1 RPGAWARSPPPRA
14 TSSPP
19 PPSSTLRP
27 PRPPAFSTPPG
38 PGAASATGESLGTM
52 RAPSWSARRLVG
64 ASVLLLALVGCERRP
79 GCTGDY
85 CGAFLIVATAQPDVL
100 LPPVT
105 DLQYARG
112 VTDQI
117 FLKLADIG
125 LSQNT
130 IGDEYFQPLL
140 AARWEWDDP
149 LTLVFHLDPRA

>member
-1 RPGAWARSPPPRA
+1 MIR
-14 TSSPP
+14 
-19 PPSSTLRP
+19 RP
-27 PRPPAFSTPPG
+27 PRSTLFPYTTLFR
-38 PGAASATGESLGTM
+38 S
-52 RAPSWSARRLVG
+52 RAPSWSVRRLVG

-105 DLQYARG
+105 DLQYARD

-125 LSQNT
+125 LSENT
-130 IGDEYFQPLL
+130 IGDEDFQPLL
-140 AARWEWDDP
+140 AERWDGD
-149 LTLVFHLDPRA
+149 